1 MKKLLLLLTLSAIT
15 TMSFAQTVKECG
27 TQDELDKLIQED
39 PSILQKLKE
48 NREQDPEWIKLTKHN
63 TTESNYSYPAI
74 PGFTPTGDLQ
84 KDKINFQ
91 KAKSQLKGEDIE
103 KYKVIMREH
112 KTKLYEEMLKKQDQE
127 SKTKN
132 ND

>member
-1 MKKLLLLLTLSAIT
+1 MKKILLLLTLCAIT
-15 TMSFAQTVKECG
+15 SIAFSQNVKKCG
-27 TQDELDKLIQED
+27 TQDKLDEAIKKD

-48 NREQDPEWIKLTKHN
+48 NREQNPEWIKLTQNDTK
-63 TTESNYSYPAI
+63 ESDYSYPAI

-84 KDKINFQ
+84 KDKVNFQ
-91 KAKSQLKGEDIE
+91 KAKAQLKGEDIE